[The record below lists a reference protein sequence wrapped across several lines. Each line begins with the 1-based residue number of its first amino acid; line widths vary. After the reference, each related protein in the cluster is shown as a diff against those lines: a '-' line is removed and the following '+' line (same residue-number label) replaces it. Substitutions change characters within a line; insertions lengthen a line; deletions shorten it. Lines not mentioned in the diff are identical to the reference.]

1 MALVAIVPGHGLRP
15 VRAGRDHGADRS
27 RAPRRVRA
35 GLADRLAAKLER
47 RGYEPHIAR
56 ALGKKAAAEHDALRD
71 LEEALDELDAAG
83 KWGSEQVNGLGGR
96 RRRPP
101 SDRLLDAATARLRRA
116 NERAGEALAELTAQQ
131 RA

>member
-1 MALVAIVPGHGLRP
+1 MAFDPYAPGAIMELT
-15 VRAGRDHGADRS
+15 DHGRLDAS
-27 RAPRRVRA
+27 APDF
-35 GLADRLAAKLER
+35 ADRLAAKLER

-83 KWGSEQVNGLGGR
+83 KWGAEQVNGLGGR

>member
-1 MALVAIVPGHGLRP
+1 
-15 VRAGRDHGADRS
+15 
-27 RAPRRVRA
+27 
-35 GLADRLAAKLER
+35 
-47 RGYEPHIAR
+47 
-56 ALGKKAAAEHDALRD
+56 
-71 LEEALDELDAAG
+71 
-83 KWGSEQVNGLGGR
+83 VNGRGGR